1 MLDIKLKV
9 RAAAT
14 SLLIFFNSLIICTNG
29 VILFIVSF
37 QHSNTSLERWGEVEA
52 EVKRHFEEAHLS
64 EAFVDRRTYA
74 IPQSTVSSL
83 STAFTSLEKCRFE
96 ATQPT

>member
-1 MLDIKLKV
+1 MDMG
-9 RAAAT
+9 
-14 SLLIFFNSLIICTNG
+14 LLEHA
-29 VILFIVSF
+29 SF

-83 STAFTSLEKCRFE
+83 STAFTSLEKCKFGV
-96 ATQPT
+96 TQSHSNADNVQRRY

>member
-1 MLDIKLKV
+1 M
-9 RAAAT
+9 
-14 SLLIFFNSLIICTNG
+14 IF
-29 VILFIVSF
+29 F

-83 STAFTSLEKCRFE
+83 STAFTSLEKCAFE
-96 ATQPT
+96 VTQPIQYVDYRDDDVHLPKNDPLF